1 MNIPTLITLI
11 AQEAEKTGLWASFVN
26 LLRSLI
32 DGLNTLTSKIPEPF
46 GGYGLA
52 IILFT
57 ILFRAALLPLD
68 LKSKRSTKKMGEL
81 QPEIEKINQKYK
93 NDSEKRSQ
101 KTMALY
107 QKHKINPLGGCLPML
122 MTLPLMFA
130 MFAALRAI
138 SDAAIADQL
147 QESFLWMR
155 NVWSPDSP
163 LKNIANEAIPMFGEN
178 YNGLF
183 ILPILAGVTS
193 YLHMKMSQPKGGNQ
207 QMKGFSVI
215 MPFMSVW
222 FCSMYTAS
230 FAVYW
235 VTANLFQMGQHI
247 VMEKLNP
254 PIKEGENQ

>member
-1 MNIPTLITLI
+1 MNIPMIILQIGL
-11 AQEAEKTGLWASFVN
+11 EANKPGLWASFVN
-26 LLRSLI
+26 LLRGLI
-32 DGLNTLTSKIPEPF
+32 DGINTITSKIPEPF

-57 ILFRAALLPLD
+57 ILFRTALLPLD
-68 LKSKRSTKKMGEL
+68 LKSKKSTKKMSEL

-93 NDSEKRSQ
+93 NDAEKRNQ
-101 KTMALY
+101 KTLELY
-107 QKHKINPLGGCLPML
+107 QKHKVNPLGGCLPML
-122 MTLPLMFA
+122 LTLPLMFA

-138 SDAAIADQL
+138 SDAAIADQI
-147 QESFLWMR
+147 QESFLWMK

-163 LKNIANEAIPMFGEN
+163 VKNIVNESIPFFGPN

-207 QMKGFSVI
+207 QMKGFTAI

-230 FAVYW
+230 FALYW
-235 VTANLFQMGQHI
+235 VTSNIYQMVQQYI
-247 VMEKLNP
+247 TDRLQAP
-254 PIKEGENQ
+254 PKEGDEQ